1 MAKWNE
7 LNGEAVCGCGRSE
20 FHPPFG
26 FAYTQKENILYVY
39 TLVPPMGD
47 VILPELNGRIESI
60 THLRTGEAVK
70 IIDFWGFELL
80 DKTELRIRPI
90 QLQTGNVLKIVLK

>member
-1 MAKWNE
+1 M
-7 LNGEAVCGCGRSE
+7 
-20 FHPPFG
+20 
-26 FAYTQKENILYVY
+26 Y

-47 VILPELNGRIESI
+47 VILPELNGRFESI
-60 THLRTGEAVK
+60 THPRTVEAVK

-90 QLQTGNVLKIVLK
+90 QLQTGDVLKIVLK